1 MNSSNVSLKTF
12 RDKLRFILSILQQH
26 KSYLVGYFVVS
37 TIGAM
42 LAAVIPFF
50 LKLQVDQLE
59 KQQSVLYFVHAN
71 PLVLFIILLIIP
83 LGLQF
88 ITSHAL
94 SLFEYKFL
102 TQLRTKISITTQK
115 LIWGKLTVLD
125 AGFFQSKRNK
135 KMFSDALYASDT
147 VVAAFRFVTERFSN
161 VVNFLAIL
169 PLLALVSWKLLVLI
183 LVVAIGQMII
193 SKYLRS
199 QSEEY
204 SITESRINDKLYRI
218 QDLLM
223 EQFYEI
229 RMMGNVDLLIDKY
242 EKIKDESDTASLERD
257 AARTQLIGIRWVLD
271 NSLLLITNIFIGY
284 QVMQGQISIGTF
296 MLVVSYTQQ
305 INNFF
310 TSIISSISDWEDIDF
325 SFTKLGFYFSM
336 QSRIKSVENPVALPD
351 SISAVTLQNVYFSY
365 PSHTE
370 DERAYL
376 EFLTNRIKK
385 FIQENNG
392 NRSRE
397 MAEIQAVL
405 QDTSKPQE
413 VLKDVSLSLE
423 KGKIVALVGRNGSG
437 KTTITH
443 LLQHHYEPTAGSVL
457 LDGTPIYEY
466 KPDQVIQLFSWLTQQ
481 PFIMERQSLAANL
494 LMGSEHIKD
503 AEQRMKEVLHDLE
516 LEKLIAEL
524 PKKLET
530 VVDEDTSFSG
540 GQRQLL
546 ALARSLI
553 QRRPFLIFDEGSSQL
568 DAEKEFLVLKQ
579 LQKYK
584 ENAGILFI
592 THRMSVAR
600 KADYIYVIDAGKIVQ
615 QGTHANLIAEPG
627 NLYDKFWSMQMV
639 E

>member
-1 MNSSNVSLKTF
+1 
-12 RDKLRFILSILQQH
+12 
-26 KSYLVGYFVVS
+26 
-37 TIGAM
+37 
-42 LAAVIPFF
+42 
-50 LKLQVDQLE
+50 
-59 KQQSVLYFVHAN
+59 
-71 PLVLFIILLIIP
+71 
-83 LGLQF
+83 
-88 ITSHAL
+88 
-94 SLFEYKFL
+94 
-102 TQLRTKISITTQK
+102 
-115 LIWGKLTVLD
+115 
-125 AGFFQSKRNK
+125 
-135 KMFSDALYASDT
+135 
-147 VVAAFRFVTERFSN
+147 
-161 VVNFLAIL
+161 
-169 PLLALVSWKLLVLI
+169 
-183 LVVAIGQMII
+183 
-193 SKYLRS
+193 
-199 QSEEY
+199 
-204 SITESRINDKLYRI
+204 
-218 QDLLM
+218 
-223 EQFYEI
+223 
-229 RMMGNVDLLIDKY
+229 
-242 EKIKDESDTASLERD
+242 
-257 AARTQLIGIRWVLD
+257 
-271 NSLLLITNIFIGY
+271 
-284 QVMQGQISIGTF
+284 

-310 TSIISSISDWEDIDF
+310 NTLISSISDWEDIDF

-336 QSRIKSVENPVALPD
+336 QSRIKSVENPVSVPT
-351 SISAVTLQNVYFSY
+351 SVTAVELQNLYFSY
-365 PSHTE
+365 PSHSA
-370 DERAYL
+370 DEREYL
-376 EFLTNRIKK
+376 EFLTNRVKK
-385 FIQENNG
+385 FIRENNG
-392 NRSRE
+392 NSGRE

-413 VLKDVSLSLE
+413 VLKDISLTLE

-443 LLQHHYEPTAGSVL
+443 LLQHHYEPTAGEVL
-457 LDGTPIYEY
+457 LDGKPIYEY

-494 LMGSEHIKD
+494 LMGSEHISD
-503 AEQRMKEVLHDLE
+503 AKQRMKAVLHDLE

-584 ENAGILFI
+584 EDAGILFI

-615 QGTHANLIAEPG
+615 QGTHTDLIAEEG
-627 NLYDKFWSMQMV
+627 SLYAKFWDMQMV

>member
-1 MNSSNVSLKTF
+1 MNSTNVSLKTF
-12 RDKLRFILSILQQH
+12 RDKLNFILSILQQH
-26 KSYLVGYFVVS
+26 KSYLVGNFVVS
-37 TIGAM
+37 TIGAV

-71 PLVLFIILLIIP
+71 PLVLFIILLLIP

-88 ITSHAL
+88 ITRHAL
-94 SLFEYKFL
+94 SLFEYKFS

-115 LIWGKLTVLD
+115 LIWGKLAVLD

-135 KMFSDALYASDT
+135 KMFTDALYASST
-147 VVAAFRFVTERFSN
+147 VVTAFRFVTERFSN
-161 VVNFLAIL
+161 LINFLAIL
-169 PLLALVSWKLLVLI
+169 PLLALVSWKLLLLI
-183 LVVAIGQMII
+183 LLVAIGQMII

-204 SITESRINDKLYRI
+204 SIAESRINDKLYRI
-218 QDLLM
+218 HDLLM

-229 RMMGNVDLLIDKY
+229 RMMGNVELLIDKY
-242 EKIKDESDTASLERD
+242 EKIKDASDNLSLERD
-257 AARTQLIGIRWVLD
+257 AAHTKLVGIRWMLD

-310 TSIISSISDWEDIDF
+310 NTLISSISDWEDIDF

-336 QSRIKSVENPVALPD
+336 QSRIKSVENPVSVPT
-351 SISAVTLQNVYFSY
+351 SVTAVELQNLYFSY
-365 PSHTE
+365 PSHSA
-370 DERAYL
+370 DEREYL
-376 EFLTNRIKK
+376 EFLTNRVKK
-385 FIQENNG
+385 FIRENNG
-392 NRSRE
+392 NSGRE

-413 VLKDVSLSLE
+413 VLKDISLTLE

-443 LLQHHYEPTAGSVL
+443 LLQHHYEPTAGEVL
-457 LDGTPIYEY
+457 LDGKPIYEY

-494 LMGSEHIKD
+494 LMGSEHISD
-503 AEQRMKEVLHDLE
+503 AKQRMKAVLHDLE

-584 ENAGILFI
+584 EDAGILFI

-615 QGTHANLIAEPG
+615 QGTHTDLIAEEG
-627 NLYDKFWSMQMV
+627 SLYAKFWDMQMV